1 MLTTQRRHREM
12 DGHGME
18 ATATSGPQAAPQ
30 VQSNTQRAWLDRITI
45 GAIGVIVVLVTI
57 PHVER
62 LARRDNEMDAMRTLR
77 LLALQPAAP
86 GTDARTHSLA
96 QMVGGD
102 RLLARRLEDV
112 EWMHDGR
119 LRRHGY
125 LFDIARSADGSA
137 VLRAWPVE
145 AGVTGRAAF
154 LWSPMNGLRGHDNVD
169 LAWGGERA
177 PSMEDARGDGW
188 VALPK
193 TKK

>member
-1 MLTTQRRHREM
+1 MLTTHKRQREM

-18 ATATSGPQAAPQ
+18 ATATSEPQAAPQ
-30 VQSNTQRAWLDRITI
+30 ARSSAQRAWLDRITI

-112 EWMHDGR
+112 EWMDDGR

-145 AGVTGRAAF
+145 AGVTGRATF
-154 LWSPMNGLRGHDNVD
+154 LWSPMNGLRGHDNAA

-177 PSMEDARGDGW
+177 PSMEDARGEGW
-188 VALPK
+188 VTLPRG
-193 TKK
+193 KK